1 MSQPPVNRD
10 LSGTD
15 DSKDSKDLR
24 TILARV
30 RIGRST
36 AGVLYYE
43 VQDTDRSTELVKVLH
58 DMGFQVSLVT
68 DVRIKELLPTPHY
81 RSLDQSVVLRIE
93 WTTPTVDSIWPS
105 IRKYPMNLLGSQSIR
120 YTVAGVSA
128 LATLVFILLSF
139 TGLFL
144 SDDKVVATTFLGCG
158 LGCFLLLCLLL
169 FVDSDD

>member
-1 MSQPPVNRD
+1 MSRPPVNSEF
-10 LSGTD
+10 SGAD
-15 DSKDSKDLR
+15 DSKDLR

-43 VQDTDRSTELVKVLH
+43 VQDIDNSKNLVNVLH
-58 DMGFQVSLVT
+58 DAGFQVSLVT
-68 DVRIKELLPTPHY
+68 DVMIKELLPTPHY

-93 WTTPTVDSIWPS
+93 WSAPTVDSLWPS
-105 IRKYPMNLLGSQSIR
+105 IRKYPMDLLRSQSIR
-120 YTVAGVSA
+120 WTVAGVSA
-128 LATLVFILLSF
+128 LATLVFILMSF
-139 TGLFL
+139 IGLL
-144 SDDKVVATTFLGCG
+144 VSDDKVVATAFLGCG